1 MLPGLGWVATRGHE
15 EHPIE
20 RQMAPGLDRNDQ
32 MTEVDGVERATKD
45 AQTHR

>member
-1 MLPGLGWVATRGHE
+1 
-15 EHPIE
+15 
-20 RQMAPGLDRNDQ
+20 MAPGLDRNDQ